1 MALVDH
7 VSLFESLPIDSDV
20 HSFHRVDRSLSP
32 AKRRQ
37 RILQEQ
43 LEAAQERVA
52 KEASRRKLL
61 LDDTALFPYRS
72 PGSYVQ
78 QAKAKYQRRTRSS
91 VSSGRTSP
99 FRNRISD
106 STSQRRSHGESFLQ
120 DPLKD
125 VLPSSLHSHPE
136 AIIPAWVSQRQDF
149 PSAYQRIKAS
159 RTSDV
164 EAICRKEGAVRT
176 PGEKIGLMKWAEEG
190 GLGRRPVE
198 LLDRLQTVVL
208 REGEEVAEVKALI
221 ILLRGQLQITSFSPP
236 QVLAPGQ
243 SIGQEILR
251 GQALVPFSLQA
262 LCPSAFL
269 RLTYT
274 DFDQVSM
281 SLFTKEKRDCAMFLS
296 TCVYLSSLSGLK
308 IQRLSRAVERRE
320 FPANTWLYHP
330 GDREFSVYVI
340 REGRVEVQLPVTVGQ
355 GYRWPIDRHA
365 WEISTLDMVYNLTLK
380 TCGSAEFFGEYE
392 AERENKRKTGARAV
406 IRTVCYVLPKQRL
419 LEVFTTKEISE
430 LKAFG
435 NLIIPSHDQCQS
447 LVLQQFKAHK
457 DYKHALI
464 TATSVDSS
472 FPGARD
478 SLLDK
483 RSKKMKNWVLNL
495 QSRSQQK
502 EQKVRQ
508 GIVKMRKDRVIVR
521 SIDTLVATR
530 VGSQEPISKQ
540 KKHMASQPEA
550 DFC

>member
-7 VSLFESLPIDSDV
+7 VSLFESLPIDNDV
-20 HSFHRVDRSLSP
+20 HYFHRADRSLSP

-43 LEAAQERVA
+43 VEAAQERVA

-61 LDDTALFPYRS
+61 LDDTALFPFRS

-99 FRNRISD
+99 FRNRISE
-106 STSQRRSHGESFLQ
+106 STSQRRSHAESFSQ

-125 VLPSSLHSHPE
+125 LLPSSLHPHPE
-136 AIIPAWVSQRQDF
+136 AVIPTWVSQRQDF
-149 PSAYQRIKAS
+149 QLAYQRIKAS
-159 RTSDV
+159 RSSDV
-164 EAICRKEGAVRT
+164 EAICRKEGATRT
-176 PGEKIGLMKWAEEG
+176 PSEKLGLAKWMEEA

-208 REGEEVAEVKALI
+208 KEGEDIGEAKALI
-221 ILLRGQLQITSFSPP
+221 ILLRGQIQVTSFSPL

-243 SIGQEILR
+243 SIGREILR
-251 GQALVPFSLQA
+251 GQSIEPFSLRA

-281 SLFTKEKRDCAMFLS
+281 SLFAKEKRECVQFFS

-308 IQRLSRAVERRE
+308 TQRLSRAVERRE
-320 FPANTWLYHP
+320 FPPNTWLYRP

-355 GYRWPIDRHA
+355 GYRWPVDRHA
-365 WEISTLDMVYNLTLK
+365 WEISTLDMVFNLTLK
-380 TCGSAEFFGEYE
+380 TCGSGEFFGEYE
-392 AERENKRKTGARAV
+392 VERESKRRTGARAV
-406 IRTVCYVLPKQRL
+406 VRTVCYVLPKSRL
-419 LEVFTTKEISE
+419 LEVFTAKEVSE

-435 NLIIPSHDQCQS
+435 NFIVPSQDQCQS

-457 DYKHALI
+457 DYKQALI

-472 FPGARD
+472 FPGTRD
-478 SLLDK
+478 SLLNQ
-483 RSKKMKNWVLNL
+483 RSKKLKNWVLNL
-495 QSRSQQK
+495 QSRSREK

-530 VGSQEPISKQ
+530 VGSQEPMTKQ
-540 KKHMASQPEA
+540 KKLVT
-550 DFC
+550 